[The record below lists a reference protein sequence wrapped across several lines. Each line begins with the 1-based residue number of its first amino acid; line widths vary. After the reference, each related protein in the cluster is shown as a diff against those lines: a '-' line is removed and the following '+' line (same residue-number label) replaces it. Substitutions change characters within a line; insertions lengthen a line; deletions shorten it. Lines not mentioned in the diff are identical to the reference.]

1 MAKLEVDKG
10 GERQK
15 DSRLHPRQQIVGEV
29 ERLETRKPVEREVG
43 EAGDGVVAE
52 VEAGQP
58 VLEPEGQLIDLSYLV
73 ARHVEGDQQFI
84 VKELGGS
91 EEGDGGACY

>member
-1 MAKLEVDKG
+1 M
-10 GERQK
+10 
-15 DSRLHPRQQIVGEV
+15 GEV
-29 ERLETRKPVEREVG
+29 ERFETREPVEREVG

-84 VKELGGS
+84 VKELGGA